1 MDYNKFE
8 TMNEDNTLFNDNYDI
23 YNNELLNYHDF
34 DDKAKYNIAFEGVRE
49 DLEKEKNSKSN
60 NIYLNFYNKHTKNK
74 VLKDFSD
81 LNKKY
86 YNNNMENIKEKEY
99 KFKKKK
105 EEEEKVRKRKEKEDS
120 NQYRKEQMLK
130 LYSNQLNKFKNQ
142 LNSNNKYINIKP
154 KVYNKQHSN
163 IISKSKPKA
172 TIKPYNKIKPKII
185 KKREISL
192 SHRIINNKNNENNIK
207 FENKISNK
215 NYNLK
220 KKEGYNKIIPK
231 GNFAILSKREYDNI
245 IKELKEETKKY
256 INELDK
262 LKNNGNT
269 IEAFQKQIKL
279 AQLIDKIKKDIE
291 KYELKIGLKII
302 DN

>member
-23 YNNELLNYHDF
+23 YNNELLKYHDF

-163 IISKSKPKA
+163 IISKSKPKTA
-172 TIKPYNKIKPKII
+172 IKPYNKIKPEII

-231 GNFAILSKREYDNI
+231 GNLVILSKREYDNI